1 MKNINK
7 KYQQNKSIVKE
18 HSVIY
23 PEKENSSMLFIIIAF
38 CVPVLLY
45 LQTVTFGFTYFDD
58 DGMIVNNIK
67 FLSSFH
73 NAAHAFLTDA
83 LIVKA
88 SPFYRPLQTL
98 SYMLDIQLSGVN
110 NTWMFHLTN
119 ILLLGVISC
128 LLLLLLKKFLI
139 PKTLALSGTL
149 IYCVHPLFVS
159 SVAWIPARG
168 DLFLTMFSLLSFL
181 FFIEFLQTK
190 KTFYLLLNWI
200 AFAIALFCKETAV
213 ILPFIFILY
222 FILFHNK
229 KLFETKYYF
238 IIIFYATS
246 GLFWFWLRT
255 KAIGNYSSPK
265 SEFGPMMFL
274 SNLQTI
280 PECLVNFFL
289 PYDIATFPMFSVI
302 KTLAGLLIITVITF
316 LFLKNNERSRKEKL
330 FCIAWFLIMMLP
342 PMLYK
347 TDWVDYLN
355 HRFFIPL
362 IGILLFV
369 LFLFPKKWL
378 VKSEIKISLIMVVVI
393 FILSSC
399 TFIRSRSYID
409 PLTFYNS
416 AVNQNPKSAYA
427 CTNRGFLRSRDNDFK
442 GALNDYNMAIAIS
455 PTNYLAYFN
464 RACIKLYNLYDISG
478 AITDFNKVISNNSRS
493 AEAYC
498 NRAVAYMNIGKT
510 NESLNDYNKAIDIT
524 PTYEAF
530 SNRGNVK
537 NSMNDYNGAVEDY
550 DKAIALD
557 PNRAG
562 VYVNRGI
569 VKAKINEKVGAI
581 VDFTRAI
588 EIDPKFIEAYG
599 NRAIARYNIKDFKGT
614 IEDCNKI
621 LEFNPNDQ
629 TALEY
634 ITKAQQEFQ
643 KKTIK

>member
-1 MKNINK
+1 MKNNNK
-7 KYQQNKSIVKE
+7 KYQQKNLKVKE
-18 HSVIY
+18 HSVINT
-23 PEKENSSMLFIIIAF
+23 EKKNSSVLFIIAF
-38 CVPVLLY
+38 CIPVLLY
-45 LQTVTFGFTYFDD
+45 LQTVAFGFTYFDD
-58 DGMIVNNIK
+58 DNMIVNNLK
-67 FLSSFH
+67 FLSNFN

-88 SPFYRPLQTL
+88 SPFYRPLQTV
-98 SYMLDIQLSGVN
+98 SYMLDIQLSGGV
-110 NTWMFHLTN
+110 NTWMFHITN
-119 ILLLGVISC
+119 ILLLGAIAC
-128 LLLLLLKKFLI
+128 LLFLLLKKFSI
-139 PKTLALSGTL
+139 QPKLALAGTL

-168 DLFLTMFSLLSFL
+168 DLFLTIFSLLSFL

-190 KTFYLLLNWI
+190 KTIYLFINW
-200 AFAIALFCKETAV
+200 ATFTIALFCKETAV

-222 FILFHNK
+222 FILFHYEK
-229 KLFETKYYF
+229 HFEIKYYF
-238 IIIFYATS
+238 IAIFYAAS

-265 SEFGPMMFL
+265 SYFGPMMLL
-274 SNLQTI
+274 SNLRTI

-289 PYDIATFPMFSVI
+289 PYDIASVPSFSII
-302 KTLAGLLIITVITF
+302 KTLVGLLIIAGIIFV
-316 LFLKNNERSRKEKL
+316 FLKNNERTRKEKL

-347 TDWVDYLN
+347 IDWVDYLN

-369 LFLFPKKWL
+369 LFLFPQKWL
-378 VKSEIKISLIMVVVI
+378 VKGERKILWIMAGVI
-393 FILSSC
+393 VILSFCS
-399 TFIRSRSYID
+399 FVRSRSYIN
-409 PLTFYNS
+409 PFTFYDS
-416 AVNQNPKSAYA
+416 AVKQNPKSAYA
-427 CTNRGFLRSRDNDFK
+427 YTNRGFIRSKENDFK
-442 GALNDYNMAIAIS
+442 GALNDYNSAIEIC

-464 RACIKLYNLYDISG
+464 RACVKLYNMNDNAG
-478 AITDFNKVISNNSRS
+478 AIADFDKVISNNKRS

-510 NESLNDYNKAIDIT
+510 NESLNDYSKAIDIL
-524 PTYEAF
+524 PTYEAYC
-530 SNRGNVK
+530 NRGNIK
-537 NSMNDYNGAVEDY
+537 NSINDYNGAIEDY

-557 PNRAG
+557 PGRAG

-569 VKAKINEKVGAI
+569 VKEKINEKVGAV

-588 EIDPKFIEAYG
+588 EIDPKLIEAYG
-599 NRAIARYNIKDFKGT
+599 NRAIARYNIKNYKGT
-614 IEDCNKI
+614 IDDCNKI

-634 ITKAQQEFQ
+634 KEKSRLELQ
-643 KKTIK
+643 KRHN

>member
-1 MKNINK
+1 MAKKYSVNIPENKNI
-7 KYQQNKSIVKE
+7 SAL
-18 HSVIY
+18 
-23 PEKENSSMLFIIIAF
+23 PFIIAF
-38 CVPVLLY
+38 CIPVLLY
-45 LQTVTFGFTYFDD
+45 LQTVSFGFTYFDD

-67 FLSSFH
+67 FLSNFH

-98 SYMLDIQLSGVN
+98 SYMFDLHLSDIN
-110 NTWMFHLTN
+110 NPWMFHLTN
-119 ILLLGVISC
+119 ILLLGAIAC
-128 LLLLLLKKFLI
+128 LLFLLLKKFSI
-139 PKTLALSGTL
+139 QSKLALAGTL

-159 SVAWIPARG
+159 SVTWIPARG
-168 DLFLTMFSLLSFL
+168 DLLLTLFSLLSFL
-181 FFIEFLQTK
+181 FFINFLQTK

-200 AFAIALFCKETAV
+200 AFTIALFSKETAV

-222 FILFHNK
+222 FIFIHNEK
-229 KLFETKYYF
+229 HFETKNYF
-238 IIIFYATS
+238 IIIFYAAS
-246 GLFWFWLRT
+246 GLLWFWLRT

-289 PYDIATFPMFSVI
+289 PYDIASFPMFSVI

-330 FCIAWFLIMMLP
+330 FCIAWFLIMILP

-369 LFLFPKKWL
+369 LFLFPKKWFIQ
-378 VKSEIKISLIMVVVI
+378 SEIKISLIMVIVI
-393 FILSSC
+393 IILGSC

-409 PLTFYNS
+409 PLTFYDS
-416 AVNQNPKSAYA
+416 AVKQNPKSAYA
-427 CTNRGFLRSRDNDFK
+427 YTNRGFIRSKVNDFK
-442 GALNDYNMAIAIS
+442 GALNDYNSAIEIN

-464 RACIKLYNLYDISG
+464 RACIKLYNLNDISG
-478 AITDFNKVISNNSRS
+478 AIADFNKVILNNSRS
-493 AEAYC
+493 SEAYC
-498 NRAVAYMNIGKT
+498 NRAVAHMNIGKT
-510 NESLNDYNKAIDIT
+510 NESINDYNKAIDIL
-524 PTYEAF
+524 PTYEAYC
-530 SNRGNVK
+530 NRGNIK
-537 NSMNDYNGAVEDY
+537 NSINDFKGAIDDY

-569 VKAKINEKVGAI
+569 VKGKINEKVGAI

-588 EIDPKFIEAYG
+588 EIDPKFLEAYG
-599 NRAIARYNIKDFKGT
+599 NRAIARYNIKDYKGT
-614 IEDCNKI
+614 IDDCNKI
-621 LEFNPNDQ
+621 LELNPNDQ

-634 ITKAQQEFQ
+634 KTNAQHEIQMRQ
-643 KKTIK
+643 NNN